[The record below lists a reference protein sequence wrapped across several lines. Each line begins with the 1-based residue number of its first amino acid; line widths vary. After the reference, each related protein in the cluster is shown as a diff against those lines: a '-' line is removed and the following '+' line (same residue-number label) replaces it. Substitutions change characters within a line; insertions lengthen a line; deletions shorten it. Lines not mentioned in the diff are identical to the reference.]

1 MGNKSIKFNILMNI
15 ILTMSNFIFPLIT
28 FPYVSRI
35 LLPSGTGKVSFA
47 TSFISY
53 FVIFAQMGIPTYG
66 IRACA
71 KVRDNKEQLS
81 RTAQELLIISVVMC
95 IMAYVIF
102 FMALASIQKLQQEKA
117 LYICMSSTILFTTIG
132 VEWLYKAT
140 EQYGYITKRSVLF
153 KFIALVLMFLLVHE
167 KNDYLIYGI
176 ITIFASTASNILN
189 LINIRKIIILKP
201 LGNYNFKRHIKAV
214 GIFFAMTCAA
224 TIYTNLDNVMLG
236 FMKTDVDVGYYNAA
250 VKVKTILVS
259 IVTSFGAVLL
269 PRVTYYV
276 EHNKM
281 DLLEKITKKVL
292 NIVFVLSFPLI
303 IYFII
308 FAKDSIFFLSGMA
321 FEGSIMP
328 MRVILPTVLFIGITN
343 LLGIQIL
350 VPFGK
355 EKIVLLSEV
364 VGAIIDTIINIM
376 CIPMFGATGAAFGTL
391 IAEIFVFVVQFF
403 YLRKMILPIFAS
415 IRYSQI
421 IIGSILSGICC
432 SLVLKLSASS
442 IVRLILSSF
451 VYFGVYLAFMLFNK
465 NGTIVEIWN
474 TILKKIGLSQYLIK

>member
-259 IVTSFGAVLL
+259 IVISFGAVLL

-292 NIVFVLSFPLI
+292 NI
-303 IYFII
+303 
-308 FAKDSIFFLSGMA
+308 FLYCPS
-321 FEGSIMP
+321 
-328 MRVILPTVLFIGITN
+328 R
-343 LLGIQIL
+343 
-350 VPFGK
+350 
-355 EKIVLLSEV
+355 
-364 VGAIIDTIINIM
+364 
-376 CIPMFGATGAAFGTL
+376 
-391 IAEIFVFVVQFF
+391 
-403 YLRKMILPIFAS
+403 
-415 IRYSQI
+415 
-421 IIGSILSGICC
+421 
-432 SLVLKLSASS
+432 
-442 IVRLILSSF
+442 
-451 VYFGVYLAFMLFNK
+451 
-465 NGTIVEIWN
+465 
-474 TILKKIGLSQYLIK
+474 

>member
-1 MGNKSIKFNILMNI
+1 
-15 ILTMSNFIFPLIT
+15 
-28 FPYVSRI
+28 
-35 LLPSGTGKVSFA
+35 
-47 TSFISY
+47 
-53 FVIFAQMGIPTYG
+53 
-66 IRACA
+66 
-71 KVRDNKEQLS
+71 
-81 RTAQELLIISVVMC
+81 
-95 IMAYVIF
+95 
-102 FMALASIQKLQQEKA
+102 
-117 LYICMSSTILFTTIG
+117 
-132 VEWLYKAT
+132 
-140 EQYGYITKRSVLF
+140 
-153 KFIALVLMFLLVHE
+153 
-167 KNDYLIYGI
+167 
-176 ITIFASTASNILN
+176 
-189 LINIRKIIILKP
+189 
-201 LGNYNFKRHIKAV
+201 
-214 GIFFAMTCAA
+214 
-224 TIYTNLDNVMLG
+224 
-236 FMKTDVDVGYYNAA
+236 
-250 VKVKTILVS
+250 
-259 IVTSFGAVLL
+259 
-269 PRVTYYV
+269 
-276 EHNKM
+276 
-281 DLLEKITKKVL
+281 
-292 NIVFVLSFPLI
+292 
-303 IYFII
+303 
-308 FAKDSIFFLSGMA
+308 
-321 FEGSIMP
+321 MP

-474 TILKKIGLSQYLIK
+474 TILKKLAYPNI